1 MARFCVTYYKPPPL
15 ILRCEFQCHFLCRND
30 GDGFSAGSIAK
41 EEIAS
46 ALIHLDGITG
56 VPPSDVVDPIRI
68 CEVPLAAVFEVDQTI
83 PNETESLADASFSV
97 HVNTFVEY
105 LKHVNI

>member
-83 PNETESLADASFSV
+83 PNETENPAFWFFSV
-97 HVNTFVEY
+97 HGNNIGFFSEHVNT
-105 LKHVNI
+105 